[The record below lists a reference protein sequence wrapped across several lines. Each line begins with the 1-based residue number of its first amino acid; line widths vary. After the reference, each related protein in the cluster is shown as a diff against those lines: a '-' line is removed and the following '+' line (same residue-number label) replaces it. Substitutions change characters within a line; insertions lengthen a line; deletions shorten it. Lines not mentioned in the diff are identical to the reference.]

1 MKNNTILIVS
11 FIISL
16 VIVLS
21 INSKAIAE
29 YSFNDPE
36 VPKESE
42 EAASLLFNTLSLT
55 FLSLE
60 QLEHNRIGNVREIK
74 SKIQKNLDEV
84 LKKQKIIKEKTS
96 KRKIIHGMV
105 PPDRLPMIM
114 NDFKRFQINF
124 PVYKNELPDIA
135 IQQIT
140 SFSEFIKSIDYGNNP
155 IENRKLIRLMINEVW
170 RIVVL
175 GVDLSEIAASINR

>member
-1 MKNNTILIVS
+1 MKNNIIQAVS

-16 VIVLS
+16 VILLS
-21 INSKAIAE
+21 INSQAIAE

-36 VPKESE
+36 VPEESE
-42 EAASLLFNTLSLT
+42 EAASLLLNTLSLT

-60 QLEHNRIGNVREIK
+60 ELERNKIGNVRQIK
-74 SKIQKNLDEV
+74 YKIQKNLKEV
-84 LKKQKIIKEKTS
+84 LKQQRIIKEKTS
-96 KRKIIHGMV
+96 KRKIIQGMV

-114 NDFKRFQINF
+114 KDFERYQIKF
-124 PVYKNELPDIA
+124 PVYKNELTEIA
-135 IQQIT
+135 IQQIEF
-140 SFSEFIKSIDYGNNP
+140 FSKFINSIDYGDNA

-175 GVDLSEIAASINR
+175 GVDLSEIAASLK

>member
-1 MKNNTILIVS
+1 MKNNIILAVS

-16 VIVLS
+16 VIVLL
-21 INSKAIAE
+21 INSQAIAE

-36 VPKESE
+36 VPEESE

-60 QLEHNRIGNVREIK
+60 ELERNKIDNVIEIK
-74 SKIQKNLDEV
+74 YKIQKNLEEV
-84 LKKQKIIKEKTS
+84 LKKQRKIKEKTS
-96 KRKIIHGMV
+96 KRKIHKDMV
-105 PPDRLPMIM
+105 PPDRLPMIIQ
-114 NDFKRFQINF
+114 DFTRYQIKF

-135 IQQIT
+135 IKQIE
-140 SFSEFIKSIDYGNNP
+140 SFSNFIKSIEFGNKAV
-155 IENRKLIRLMINEVW
+155 ENRKLVRSIINEVW

-175 GVDLSEIAASINR
+175 GVDVSEIAASLNR

>member
-1 MKNNTILIVS
+1 MKNNIILVVS
-11 FIISL
+11 FIISI

-21 INSKAIAE
+21 INSQAIAE

-36 VPKESE
+36 VPQESE

-55 FLSLE
+55 FLSFEELE
-60 QLEHNRIGNVREIK
+60 RNKIGNVREIK

-96 KRKIIHGMV
+96 KRKIIQEMV
-105 PPDRLPMIM
+105 PSDRLPMIM
-114 NDFKRFQINF
+114 KDFERFQIKF
-124 PVYKNELPDIA
+124 PVNKNELPDIA
-135 IQQIT
+135 IQQIEF
-140 SFSEFIKSIDYGNNP
+140 FSKFIKSIDYGDNP

-175 GVDLSEIAASINR
+175 GVDLSEIAASLK